1 MSREQFDVVILG
13 GGNAGIGVTGPVR
26 RAGMSVAMIE
36 QDLLGG
42 TCPNRGCTPKKVL
55 VAAGH
60 ALHEIERAA
69 VHHIAVGKPRLDWA
83 ALIDREKEMI
93 KDIPANL
100 ARSMAKR
107 DVEIIKGSAVFAGP
121 NLIRVGEPR
130 ARSQADRDRDRLK
143 AAAAADPGAELMIT
157 SDEMLSERDLPASV
171 IFVGGGVISLEFGHV
186 YARTGTEV
194 TILEALPQLLP
205 AMDADA
211 VARLR
216 TESERIGISVR
227 TAVSVK
233 RIERANGRLR
243 VVFSHDGAEHV
254 LDADRVVNGAG
265 RVANVDTLDLAA
277 GNVEHAN
284 GRVAVDRHLRS
295 ISNPLVHV
303 CGDAVPTSPQLSPI
317 ATYEGDIVGRN
328 IVEGP
333 KYSPDYASMA
343 TSVYTVPALAAV
355 GLTEAAARQKG
366 FADRRAHQRH
376 ARLVLGKDLCRDRR
390 VVEDHRRSDYRPHPR
405 RAFRRAC
412 RPGTW
417 STCSA
422 SRCALASRPAQIRDN
437 VYAYPTFS
445 SDIKHMLGHG

>member
-1 MSREQFDVVILG
+1 MTSEKFDVVILG
-13 GGNAGIGVTGPVR
+13 GGNAGIGVTGPVK

-36 QDLLGG
+36 ADLLGG

-60 ALHEIERAA
+60 ALHEIERAS
-69 VHHIAVGKPRLDWA
+69 VHHIAVGKPKLDWA
-83 ALIDREKEMI
+83 ALIDREKDMI

-100 ARSMAKR
+100 ARAMAKR
-107 DVEIIKGSAVFAGP
+107 NVEVIRGHAAFAGP
-121 NLIRVGEPR
+121 NLVRVGDRELEAKHIVIATGSKPR
-130 ARSQADRDRDRLK
+130 PLPI
-143 AAAAADPGAELMIT
+143 PGAELMIT
-157 SDEMLSERDLPASV
+157 SDEMLSERELPGSV

-186 YARTGTEV
+186 YARTGADV

-205 AMDADA
+205 AMDTDA
-211 VARLR
+211 VAQLQA
-216 TESERIGISVR
+216 ESERIGIRVK

-243 VVFSHDGAEHV
+243 VVFSHDGTEHAAE
-254 LDADRVVNGAG
+254 ADRVVNGAG
-265 RVANVDTLDLAA
+265 RVANVDTLDLTA
-277 GNVEHAN
+277 GQVEHAN

-295 ISNPLVHV
+295 TSNPNVYV
-303 CGDAVPTSPQLSPI
+303 CGDAVPVSPQLSPI

-333 KYSPDYASMA
+333 KFSPDYASMA

-355 GLTEAAARQKG
+355 GLTEAAARQRG
-366 FADRRAHQRH
+366 FAIDVHPNDMHDWFSAKTYAETVAWSKVIVDRSSDHILGAHFVGH
-376 ARLVLGKDLCRDRR
+376 AGQELVNIFG
-390 VVEDHRRSDYRPHPR
+390 
-405 RAFRRAC
+405 
-412 RPGTW
+412 
-417 STCSA
+417 
-422 SRCALASRPAQIRDN
+422 LAMRFGITAGQIRDN